1 MSDNLKRVAVMAF
14 AVFAT
19 LAAIFMLWQLRN
31 IVLLFVV
38 SVVVAAMV
46 REPVEFLTRRR
57 VPQGLAMA
65 LIFLIGIAVAAVAIV
80 LLVPAFLR
88 EVPALVN
95 ELVAAFVNLRIQ
107 LAAAGR
113 AGQMLLAYLPEP
125 NQVGIVLN
133 ADGAPVPMDAA
144 LGMTLSAVDAFTQCI
159 VVIVLALYWTAD
171 RVTFERLWLSLLPPE
186 LRTRAREVL
195 RTSGDAIGAYLR
207 SEVAQTL
214 LAGVLLYTAFS
225 LLGLHYAA
233 TLAAIA
239 ALCWLIPMLGG
250 LIALIP
256 VVAIG
261 LLTSVPMTLVAVAI
275 TLAVFALMEFVVER
289 RLYRQRRYGS
299 LFAVLVALAL
309 LDVFGLLGLLI
320 APMVA
325 NVVQIVWA
333 QWMQPPA
340 KVAVQEAAKP
350 ALDLDGL
357 QTRLA
362 AARLQLAAIEDP
374 SPRTAGL
381 MQRLDDLL
389 VKVKEA

>member
-1 MSDNLKRVAVMAF
+1 MNGNLKRVATLAF
-14 AVFAT
+14 AVFGT
-19 LAAIFMLWQLRN
+19 LAAMFMLWQLRN

-46 REPVEFLTRRR
+46 REPVEFLAHRR

-65 LIFLIGIAVAAVAIV
+65 FVFLIGIAIAVSTVV
-80 LLVPAFLR
+80 LLAPVLMR
-88 EVPALVN
+88 EVPALMN

-107 LAAAGR
+107 LAAGGR

-133 ADGAPVPMDAA
+133 AEGAPMPVDAA

-171 RVTFERLWLSLLPPE
+171 RVTFERLWLSLLPPAS
-186 LRTRAREVL
+186 RTRARDVL
-195 RTSGDAIGAYLR
+195 RASGEAIGAYLR

-214 LAGVLLYTAFS
+214 LAGVLLYAAFS

-233 TLAAIA
+233 TLAVIA
-239 ALCWLIPMLGG
+239 ALCWLIPLLGG

-256 VVAIG
+256 VVLIG
-261 LLTSVPMTLVAVAI
+261 LLTSIPMTLIAVAV

-320 APMVA
+320 APMIA

-357 QTRLA
+357 HTRLA
-362 AARLQLAAIEDP
+362 DARTQLAAIENP

-381 MQRLDDLL
+381 MQRLDALL
-389 VKVKEA
+389 ARVKEA

>member
-1 MSDNLKRVAVMAF
+1 MKRVTIIAF

-19 LAAIFMLWQLRN
+19 LAAMFLLWQLRN
-31 IVLLFVV
+31 IVLLFIV

-57 VPQGLAMA
+57 VPQGVAMA
-65 LIFLIGIAVAAVAIV
+65 LIFLFGIVVAIGAIV
-80 LLVPAFLR
+80 LLAPALAR
-88 EVPALVN
+88 EVPALMD
-95 ELVAAFVNLRIQ
+95 ELVAAFVNIRIQ
-107 LAAAGR
+107 LAAGGR
-113 AGQMLLAYLPEP
+113 AGQMLLAYLPQP

-133 ADGAPVPMDAA
+133 AEGAPVPVGAA

-159 VVIVLALYWTAD
+159 VVIVLALYWTVD
-171 RVTFERLWLSLLPPE
+171 RVTFERLWLSLLPPA

-195 RTSGDAIGAYLR
+195 RNSGDAIGAYLR

-214 LAGVLLYTAFS
+214 LAGVLLYAAFS
-225 LLGLHYAA
+225 VLGLHYAA
-233 TLAAIA
+233 TLATVA
-239 ALCWLIPMLGG
+239 ALCWLIPLLGG

-256 VVAIG
+256 VVTVG
-261 LLTSVPMTLVAVAI
+261 LLTGVPMTLIAVAV

-309 LDVFGLLGLLI
+309 LDVFGLIGLLI
-320 APMVA
+320 APMIA
-325 NVVQIVWA
+325 NVIQIVWA

-357 QTRLA
+357 NTRLA
-362 AARLQLAAIEDP
+362 DARLQLAAIEDP

-381 MQRLDDLL
+381 MQRLDTLL
-389 VKVKEA
+389 ARVKEA

>member
-1 MSDNLKRVAVMAF
+1 MKRVALLAF

-19 LAAIFMLWQLRN
+19 LAAVFMLWQLRN
-31 IVLLFVV
+31 IVLLFIV

-65 LIFLIGIAVAAVAIV
+65 FIFLIGIFVAAGVSV
-80 LLVPAFLR
+80 LLAPALMR
-88 EVPALVN
+88 EVPALMN
-95 ELVAAFVNLRIQ
+95 ELVAAFVKIRIQ

-113 AGQMLLAYLPEP
+113 AGQFLLGFLPEP

-133 ADGAPVPMDAA
+133 AEGAPMPVDAA
-144 LGMTLSAVDAFTQCI
+144 LGATLSVVDAFTQCI

-195 RTSGDAIGAYLR
+195 RTSGTAIGAYLR

-214 LAGVLLYTAFS
+214 LAGILLYAGFS
-225 LLGLHYAA
+225 LLGLKYAA
-233 TLAAIA
+233 TLAVIA
-239 ALCWLIPMLGG
+239 ALCWLIPLLGG

-256 VVAIG
+256 VVTIG
-261 LLTSVPMTLVAVAI
+261 LLTSIPMTLIAVAL

-299 LFAVLVALAL
+299 LFAVLIALAM
-309 LDVFGLLGLLI
+309 LDVFGLIGLLI

-325 NVVQIVWA
+325 NVVQILWA
-333 QWMQPPA
+333 QWMQPPQVKA
-340 KVAVQEAAKP
+340 EQEAAKP
-350 ALDLDGL
+350 ALDFEGL
-357 QTRLA
+357 RTRFA
-362 AARLQLAAIEDP
+362 DARLQLAAIENP

-381 MQRLDDLL
+381 MQRLDELL
-389 VKVKEA
+389 VRVKEAP

>member
-1 MSDNLKRVAVMAF
+1 MKRTAILAF

-19 LAAIFMLWQLRN
+19 LAAVFMLWQLRS
-31 IVLLFVV
+31 IVLLFIV

-65 LIFLIGIAVAAVAIV
+65 FIFLIGLAVAVGLSV
-80 LLVPAFLR
+80 LLVPALAR
-88 EVPALVN
+88 EVPALMN
-95 ELVAAFVNLRIQ
+95 ELVAAFVNIRIQ

-113 AGQMLLAYLPEP
+113 AGQMLLAYLPQP

-133 ADGAPVPMDAA
+133 AEGAPMPVSAA
-144 LGMTLSAVDAFTQCI
+144 LGATLSAVDAFTQCI

-171 RVTFERLWLSLLPPE
+171 RITFERLWLSLLPPE
-186 LRTRAREVL
+186 LRARAREVL

-207 SEVAQTL
+207 SEVTQTL
-214 LAGVLLYTAFS
+214 LAGVLLFAGFN
-225 LLGLHYAA
+225 LLGLKYAS

-239 ALCWLIPMLGG
+239 ALCWLIPILGG
-250 LIALIP
+250 LVALIP
-256 VVAIG
+256 VVLIG
-261 LLTSVPMTLVAVAI
+261 LLTSLPMTLIAVAL
-275 TLAVFALMEFVVER
+275 TLGVFALMEFVVER

-299 LFAVLVALAL
+299 LFAVLVALAM
-309 LDVFGLLGLLI
+309 LDVFGLIGLLI

-333 QWMQPPA
+333 QWMQLPQA
-340 KVAVQEAAKP
+340 KAEQAAKP
-350 ALDLDGL
+350 TLDLDGL
-357 QTRLA
+357 HARLTD
-362 AARLQLAAIEDP
+362 ARLQLAAIDNP

-381 MQRLDDLL
+381 MQRLDALL
-389 VKVKEA
+389 ERVKET